1 MKALTCR
8 CLPLLAAL
16 MILNLL
22 PLSAQTESFRL
33 VDKTYPVGDFT
44 ALEISDD
51 FDVTLT
57 RGASSVKLTVD
68 EPLLQYVDVYVRS
81 KTLFVVYNEKSV
93 PKEIKKQYKGSK
105 APKPVFRVSVS
116 LDRLTGIS
124 LSDKAVLLCGDEF
137 NASDKLEVT
146 LSDKAQLKG
155 LSAEATTI
163 KVNLRKNA
171 QASMN
176 LRSLDALGRIEVSI
190 DDNAKLKMTAHAY
203 STTVT
208 ADDNAEVTLSGENT
222 LLTLNSTGK
231 SRLEVTDRTES
242 TTCTLS
248 GNSDI
253 ALTGSTDELSL
264 KADGRAE
271 LDAPTYAVK
280 RLKAVMTGGK
290 ATVSVSDELEMDL
303 SGGSSLTFS
312 GTPAMKIIKIEKST
326 LLPRSTS
333 DR

>member
-1 MKALTCR
+1 MTCR
-8 CLPLLAAL
+8 SLPLLAAL
-16 MILNLL
+16 FFLTLL
-22 PLSAQTESFRL
+22 PLSAQTESIRL

-44 ALEISDD
+44 ALEIADD

-57 RGASSVKLTVD
+57 RGVNSVKLTVD

-93 PKEIKKQYKGSK
+93 PKDIKKLYKGNK

-124 LSDKAVLLCGDEF
+124 LADKAVLLCGDEF
-137 NASDKLEVT
+137 NASDKLEVKMT
-146 LSDKAQLKG
+146 DKAQLKG

-171 QASMN
+171 QASLN

-190 DDNAKLKMTAHAY
+190 DDNAKLKMTANAHTA
-203 STTVT
+203 TVT
-208 ADDNAEVTLSGENT
+208 ADDNAELTMSGDNT
-222 LLTLNSTGK
+222 LLNLNASGK
-231 SRLEVTDRTES
+231 SRLEVTDRAEN
-242 TTCTLS
+242 TTCNMNGS
-248 GNSDI
+248 SDI
-253 ALTGSTDELSL
+253 ALTGSSDELSI
-264 KADGRAE
+264 KTDGKAE
-271 LDAPTYAVK
+271 LDAPSFTVK
-280 RLKAVMTGGK
+280 RLKAVMAGGK

-312 GTPAMKIIKIEKST
+312 GAPAMKIVKIEKSS
-326 LLPRSTS
+326 LYPRSAS
-333 DR
+333 VR